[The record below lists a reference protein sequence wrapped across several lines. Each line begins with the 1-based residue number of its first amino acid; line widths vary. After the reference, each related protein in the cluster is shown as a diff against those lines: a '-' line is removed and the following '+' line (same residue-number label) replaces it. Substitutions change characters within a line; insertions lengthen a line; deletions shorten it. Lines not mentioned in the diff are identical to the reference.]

1 MLRGYPAMDSG
12 VTAVLFFL
20 AISTTA
26 FLLFQRFFDS
36 ASNRRK
42 RLPQDPDNLR
52 GQPILPEPWLQAL
65 SSTNPRYNDEG
76 SNEMSGLLVSA
87 GYRRPSA
94 LAEFRALRVGLLIV
108 GLLTTGVL
116 SVLSPDRFVFPV
128 LGIGLITTL
137 LAFSF
142 PRLVVELK
150 SRSRGQAISRGL
162 PAALDLLSITLE
174 AGLDQGQAALRVA
187 DALKRAYPELSDE
200 LRTTHRLTN
209 YQSTESAWKGMS
221 DRVRTE
227 EVRNFTSIFI
237 QSGQTG
243 SDVASALRE
252 YSDAFRAGSRQRAE
266 RQANVASFW
275 MLFPT
280 ISCLFVAS
288 AIVLVGPPYFGF
300 FKGGE
305 SDQLR
310 DIQKQSVP
318 KIKTNPTRNPI
329 STSPPGN
336 S

>member
-1 MLRGYPAMDSG
+1 MDDG
-12 VTAVLFFL
+12 VMAVLFFL
-20 AISTTA
+20 VISTTA
-26 FLLFQRFFDS
+26 FLLVQRSFDS
-36 ASNRRK
+36 ASKRKK
-42 RLPQDPDNLR
+42 RLPQDPESLR
-52 GQPILPEPWLQAL
+52 GRPILPEPWLEAL
-65 SSTNPRYNDEG
+65 NSTNPRVNDEA
-76 SNEMSGLLVSA
+76 STEMSGLLMSA

-94 LAEFRALRVGLLIV
+94 LAEFRSLRTGLVILGLLI
-108 GLLTTGVL
+108 TGML
-116 SVLSPDRFVFPV
+116 SVLSPDRFVLPV
-128 LGIGLITTL
+128 MGIGLVMTL

-142 PRLVVELK
+142 PRLIVELK
-150 SRSRGQAISRGL
+150 SRARGRAISRGL

-187 DALKRAYPELSDE
+187 DALKRVYPEMSEE

-227 EVRNFTSIFI
+227 EIRNFTSIFI
-237 QSGQTG
+237 QSGRTG
-243 SDVASALRE
+243 SDVAEALRE
-252 YSDAFRAGSRQRAE
+252 YSDAYRAGARQRAE

-318 KIKTNPTRNPI
+318 KTKLNPTRNPN